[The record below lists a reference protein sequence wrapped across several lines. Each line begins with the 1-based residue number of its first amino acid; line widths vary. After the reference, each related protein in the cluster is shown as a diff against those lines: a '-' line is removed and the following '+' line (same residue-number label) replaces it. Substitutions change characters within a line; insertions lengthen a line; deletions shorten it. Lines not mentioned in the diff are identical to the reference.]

1 LTTRGGSE
9 AQWAEASAARQK
21 RGASASSKCALMFHS
36 ISERLTKED
45 AAYSI
50 APRRFRRLMRWFRT
64 MGYSTYS
71 TAEWLAGANAAKRVL
86 LTFDDGCDDLYK
98 ELLPI
103 VVERGY
109 RPLIFLVADFV
120 GGTNMW
126 DHAKGLPARK
136 LLKVQ
141 QIREMQIHGVEFGS
155 HSATHSLLTN
165 TTDALLR
172 SEVSDSKH
180 RLEDLLGVEVI
191 SFAYPYGGVDDRVR
205 GAVAEAGYRLAF
217 TAEPGTNLKDDLLRQ
232 RRAEV
237 NDATGVADFLLKLR
251 YGHGVRVTLGALRRR
266 IGGRS

>member
-1 LTTRGGSE
+1 
-9 AQWAEASAARQK
+9 
-21 RGASASSKCALMFHS
+21 MFHS
-36 ISERLTKED
+36 ISAPLTKED
-45 AAYSI
+45 VAYSV

-64 MGYSTYS
+64 AGYSTFS
-71 TAEWLAGANAAKRVL
+71 TAEWLAGANAAKRAL
-86 LTFDDGCDDLYK
+86 LTFDDGCGDLYT

-109 RPLIFLVADFV
+109 TPLIFLVADFV

-126 DHAKGLPARK
+126 DQAWGLRARK
-136 LLKVQ
+136 LLTVE

-155 HSATHSLLTN
+155 HSATHCLLTGASD
-165 TTDALLR
+165 TRLR

-180 RLEDLLGVEVI
+180 RLEDSLGVEVI

-205 GAVAEAGYRLAF
+205 AAVAEAGYRLAF

-237 NDATGVADFLLKLR
+237 NDTTGVADFLFKLR
-251 YGHGVRVTLGALRRR
+251 YGQAVRVTLGALRRS
-266 IGGRS
+266 IGRWR